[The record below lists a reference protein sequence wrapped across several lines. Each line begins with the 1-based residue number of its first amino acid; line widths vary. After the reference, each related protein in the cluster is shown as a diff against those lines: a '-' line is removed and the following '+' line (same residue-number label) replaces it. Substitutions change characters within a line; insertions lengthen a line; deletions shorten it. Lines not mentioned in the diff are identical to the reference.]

1 MVLHTSCGCDLF
13 SETTK
18 CRSKSV
24 SSRSLCAYAGAMNT
38 FFVGGVAVCRFVVRV
53 RFASNALRCFFVTG
67 LRSTTTDADDTDA
80 DANADAAAAAAVE
93 GADGL
98 SQSATEA
105 RSAAAVG
112 MSSVSPCA

>member
-1 MVLHTSCGCDLF
+1 M
-13 SETTK
+13 
-18 CRSKSV
+18 
-24 SSRSLCAYAGAMNT
+24 
-38 FFVGGVAVCRFVVRV
+38 CRFVVRV

-112 MSSVSPCA
+112 MSLPPCALLVDTEKRIGWNTIEWPQPTHIGFVAAVNRGVSARVT